1 MCVPGFVYWCFR
13 SVNRFFLQVFSRLGR
28 RTQIHRR
35 RGTSGIGCTRRMI
48 IYDRAKQSDL
58 CCGPCRHRGEGGGGG
73 SEGRGR
79 ERERE
84 RERERGGRGR
94 EWRANIWINLI
105 GAEPGVHAAEGG
117 RGRKRKGGD

>member
-48 IYDRAKQSDL
+48 APNSQTSVVVHVDIGVKEEEAGARE
-58 CCGPCRHRGEGGGGG
+58 GE
-73 SEGRGR
+73 EK

-84 RERERGGRGR
+84 REREEGGEESGGRTSG
-94 EWRANIWINLI
+94 
-105 GAEPGVHAAEGG
+105 
-117 RGRKRKGGD
+117 